1 MPGTL
6 DGMHH
11 DPPQWPAAQS
21 DTAQSDTP
29 QSGTGQP
36 DAAQPDAAQRLASES
51 DPGGQESPAK
61 ELDTRRPFPPGD
73 LVAAGLDRRLVRQA
87 RFTQIFRGVYVE
99 ASVPIT
105 ADIRAAAILALF
117 DRTAFVSHTTAARL
131 RGIPVPT
138 LPTEHVSVLD
148 AHHRR
153 QREGIQCHVT
163 GTADIDTVR
172 RLRVS
177 APEQL
182 FVELASLLDL
192 VDLVVVGDHL
202 VSKGLT
208 TPTRLAA
215 RCRKLPGAP
224 GRLARRAARFVRKG
238 VESPMETRLGMLLV
252 LAGLPEP
259 DINSTFR
266 ADPDGQARRYDLSW
280 PAVNVIAEYD
290 GRHHI
295 EREEQWEADL
305 SRREGIDDD
314 GWRILVVTSRGIY
327 KEPEL
332 TVVRVWRLLRAR
344 GLAGVPS
351 RLSEAWRP
359 HFPGQPGSS

>member
-1 MPGTL
+1 
-6 DGMHH
+6 MHP
-11 DPPQWPAAQS
+11 DPAECP
-21 DTAQSDTP
+21 
-29 QSGTGQP
+29 
-36 DAAQPDAAQRLASES
+36 ASES
-51 DPGGQESPAK
+51 DSGGQESPAK
-61 ELDTRRPFPPGD
+61 QLDTRRPFTPGD
-73 LVAAGLDRRLVRQA
+73 LVAAGLDRRLIRQA
-87 RFTQIFRGVYVE
+87 RFTQIIRGVYVD
-99 ASVPIT
+99 AGVPIT
-105 ADIRAAAILALF
+105 ADIRAAAVLALF
-117 DRTAFVSHTTAARL
+117 DRTAFASHTTAARL

-138 LPTEHVSVLD
+138 LPTEHVTVLD
-148 AHHRR
+148 PDQRR
-153 QREGIQCHVT
+153 QREGIRCHVT
-163 GTADIDTVR
+163 GTADVDIVR
-172 RLRVS
+172 ELRVS

-208 TPTRLAA
+208 TTSRLVA
-215 RCRKLPGAP
+215 RCRKLPGAA
-224 GRLARRAARFVRKG
+224 GRLARRAAGFVREG
-238 VESPMETRLGMLLV
+238 VESPMETRLRMLLV

-259 DINSTFR
+259 AINSTFR
-266 ADPDGQARRYDLSW
+266 AEPGSPARRYDLSW
-280 PAVNVIAEYD
+280 PAVKVIVEYD

-332 TVVRVWRLLRAR
+332 TVFKVWRLLRAR

-351 RLSEAWRP
+351 RLSDAWRP
-359 HFPGQPGSS
+359 HFPGRPGSS